1 MVAAKRTAALDH
13 WRARMRDMQCAAR
26 WVRHSD
32 LPSPCFLNSDGSP
45 AMNPK
50 EQGHAI
56 SRERMPR
63 WTESPEAALPA
74 QLNQAQAFA
83 ASLAPEAT
91 PFMAPPVWNLTDI
104 IAALRTS
111 AAGLDGLTFQH
122 FRSLDQIYLQALAD
136 FFHCPGPRHAI
147 PQFLVTSPAGV
158 HPQRRRRYPTF
169 GGAPRCIQN
178 VGIPCSPNFG

>member
-56 SRERMPR
+56 SRGRMPR

-83 ASLAPEAT
+83 ASLASEAT
-91 PFMAPPVWNLTDI
+91 PFMAPPVCSFAHQRGQFGWFDISTLSEFRPNLS
-104 IAALRTS
+104 TS
-111 AAGLDGLTFQH
+111 PG
-122 FRSLDQIYLQALAD
+122 R
-136 FFHCPGPRHAI
+136 FFHCPGPRHAT

-158 HPQRRRRYPTF
+158 HPQRRRRYPTL

-178 VGIPCSPNFG
+178 VGIPGSPNFG